1 MLPLFA
7 LPSVLLDAQSYICLR
22 SGLSARLAAVGSVL
36 VRQATLADLGRLL
49 TLYEQLAG
57 ATTSAAPGDR
67 ATSAA
72 VLAEIISDPRR
83 ELAVATLEGR
93 VVGTVDLL
101 TVPNLTHRGEPW
113 AIVENVI
120 VAEDARRGGVGRAL
134 MEHAIES
141 ARAAGCCKLQ
151 LLSGRHRTQAHRF
164 YRTLGLDA
172 VAEGF
177 KIYFDA

>member
-1 MLPLFA
+1 M
-7 LPSVLLDAQSYICLR
+7 
-22 SGLSARLAAVGSVL
+22 GSVL
-36 VRQATLADLGRLL
+36 VRRATPRDLGRLL
-49 TLYEQLAG
+49 ELYEQLAG
-57 ATTSAAPGDR
+57 AKTSAAPGDR

-72 VLAEIISDPRR
+72 VLAEILSDPRR
-83 ELAVATLEGR
+83 ELAVATLEDR

-120 VAEDARRGGVGRAL
+120 VADGARRRGVGRAL
-134 MEHAIES
+134 MEHAIAS

-151 LLSGRHRTQAHRF
+151 LLSGKHRTEAHAF